1 MTVYG
6 LGVFALLFQLNIE
19 GRPPANYQELWK
31 QGQTEY
37 LQGHFN
43 AAQKLLS
50 EALKRTPPGNE
61 SVRAAIDADLGSTYA
76 KQEEFAKAEAAYLE
90 SLSMSRRL
98 SNESA
103 LMLENLGMLYSL
115 QGRDQDALR
124 FLDRAQDVL
133 KTVPNPDPKVAVEL
147 LNATGILNYRLRNNG
162 KAESFFKKA
171 LQVAQASGAR
181 IDTTGI
187 LSNLGAVYV
196 NQRKFKQAEEILGR
210 ALMIKELDLGPAHPA
225 LIPTL
230 HSIAVLFTETH
241 RYTEAEVQYQ
251 RALKI
256 LEPQST
262 SLAPQVASVLHEL
275 SALYRREGRKADSDA
290 ALENAA
296 LIARNNLDKEP
307 EMAAIVDEYSKIL
320 ENRGNKRE
328 AQELHAEAIRART
341 ATAVVIHV
349 DSL

>member
-1 MTVYG
+1 
-6 LGVFALLFQLNIE
+6 
-19 GRPPANYQELWK
+19 
-31 QGQTEY
+31 
-37 LQGHFN
+37 
-43 AAQKLLS
+43 LLS

-61 SVRAAIDADLGSTYA
+61 SLRAAIDADLGSTYA

-90 SLSMSRRL
+90 SLSLSRRL
-98 SNESA
+98 SNTAESA
-103 LMLENLGMLYSL
+103 LMLQNLGMLYSL

-124 FLDRAQDVL
+124 FLNRAQDVL

-162 KAESFFKKA
+162 KAETFFNKA
-171 LQVAQASGAR
+171 LQAAQASGAR

-196 NQRKFKQAEEILGR
+196 SQRKFKQAEEVLGR
-210 ALMIKELDLGPAHPA
+210 VLMIKEMDLGSAHPA

-230 HSIAVLFTETH
+230 HSIAVLYTETH
-241 RYTEAEVQYQ
+241 RYAEAELQYQ

-262 SLAPQVASVLHEL
+262 SLAPQVASVLHQL
-275 SALYRREGRKADSDA
+275 SALYRREGRRADSDA
-290 ALENAA
+290 TLENAA
-296 LIARNNLDKEP
+296 QIARNNLDKEP

-320 ENRGNKRE
+320 ENRGNKQE

-341 ATAVVIHV
+341 ATGVVIHI
-349 DSL
+349 DSM